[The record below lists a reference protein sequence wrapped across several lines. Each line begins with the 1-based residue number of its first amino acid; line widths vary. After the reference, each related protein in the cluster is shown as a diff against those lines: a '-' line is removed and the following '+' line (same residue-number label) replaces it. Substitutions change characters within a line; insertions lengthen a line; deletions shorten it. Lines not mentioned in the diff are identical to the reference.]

1 MNYIYDILLNFNKE
15 LYDFYEWNKNDN
27 IIHLKK
33 IPMFKIDSRKL
44 KDIREN
50 NVIFSD
56 DFLEKIKNKTE
67 EYSNRKI
74 KILENA
80 FLLTDGLEVIAINVL
95 KENLYSKLL
104 IDEEIEVLEISNR
117 MKESIIEFN
126 IKNKKEKE
134 IFKTRKELNDEKF
147 VIKELN
153 NIIKNDDIDQ
163 LKYIYYECFNK
174 KCDIKEIVINELL
187 DNVSKIDILKKI
199 NNYLK
204 LKNV

>member
-44 KDIREN
+44 KDIIEN
-50 NVIFSD
+50 NVIFNEE
-56 DFLEKIKNKTE
+56 FLEKVKNKTE

-104 IDEEIEVLEISNR
+104 IDE
-117 MKESIIEFN
+117 
-126 IKNKKEKE
+126 
-134 IFKTRKELNDEKF
+134 
-147 VIKELN
+147 
-153 NIIKNDDIDQ
+153 
-163 LKYIYYECFNK
+163 
-174 KCDIKEIVINELL
+174 
-187 DNVSKIDILKKI
+187 
-199 NNYLK
+199 
-204 LKNV
+204 